1 MRSSFLVLIAG
12 GLLVAG
18 LAAASPG
25 APGIPGMSAPQEPH
39 AAPPPTAAT
48 PAPMPAHE
56 AEPPAGHPP
65 AAAWVPPAADPHRD
79 SPLRKMIAGH
89 ESEPAETFFKNVKV
103 LKGLTVK
110 QFMDTMEGFSHA
122 LGTNCKK
129 CHDTEN
135 FASDDKEEKTAAR
148 GMVMMTR
155 DINEKYLKTMPGLDK
170 GAHAGCFTCHHGQ
183 VNPNAKPKEAPKET
197 PAEEHHGS

>member
-18 LAAASPG
+18 LAAATPG
-25 APGIPGMSAPQEPH
+25 APGSLGMPASQEPP
-39 AAPPPTAAT
+39 AVAPAPP
-48 PAPMPAHE
+48 PAPMPAHP
-56 AEPPAGHPP
+56 ADPSAAYLPPAL
-65 AAAWVPPAADPHRD
+65 DSHRD
-79 SPLRKMIAGH
+79 NPLHKMIAGH

-110 QFMDTMEGFSHA
+110 QLMDSMEGFSHA

-148 GMVMMTR
+148 GMVTMTR
-155 DINEKYLKTMPGLDK
+155 DINDKYLKTMPGLDK

-183 VNPNAKPKEAPKET
+183 VNPNARPKDGAKEAPKQGGA
-197 PAEEHHGS
+197 PAEEHPGR

>member
-1 MRSSFLVLIAG
+1 MRSSFLVLISG

-18 LAAASPG
+18 IAAA
-25 APGIPGMSAPQEPH
+25 APGMPASQEPP
-39 AAPPPTAAT
+39 AVA
-48 PAPMPAHE
+48 PAPMPAH
-56 AEPPAGHPP
+56 PADPSAAYLP
-65 AAAWVPPAADPHRD
+65 ALPDPHRD

-89 ESEPAETFFKNVKV
+89 ESEPAETLFKNVKV

-148 GMVMMTR
+148 GMVAMTR
-155 DINEKYLKTMPGLDK
+155 DINDKYLKTMPGLDK

-183 VNPNAKPKEAPKET
+183 VNPNARPKEGAPKEGAP
-197 PAEEHHGS
+197 PAEEHHGR

>member
-1 MRSSFLVLIAG
+1 MRSSFLVLISG

-18 LAAASPG
+18 LAAAVP
-25 APGIPGMSAPQEPH
+25 APSAPQEPP
-39 AAPPPTAAT
+39 ATAPAPQP

-56 AEPPAGHPP
+56 AEKAS
-65 AAAWVPPAADPHRD
+65 APAADPHRD

-89 ESEPAETFFKNVKV
+89 ESEPAETLFKNVKV

-148 GMVMMTR
+148 GMVAMTR
-155 DINEKYLKTMPGLDK
+155 DINDKYLKTMPGLDK

-183 VNPNAKPKEAPKET
+183 VNPNARPKEAPKDGAKEAPKEGGA
-197 PAEEHHGS
+197 PAEEHHGR

>member
-18 LAAASPG
+18 LAAAAAG
-25 APGIPGMSAPQEPH
+25 APGMPAPQEPP
-39 AAPPPTAAT
+39 AVA
-48 PAPMPAHE
+48 PAPMPAH
-56 AEPPAGHPP
+56 PADPS
-65 AAAWVPPAADPHRD
+65 AAYLPVPPAPDPHRD
-79 SPLRKMIAGH
+79 SPLHKMIAGH
-89 ESEPAETFFKNVKV
+89 ESEPAETIFKNVKV

-110 QFMDTMEGFSHA
+110 QFMDTMDGFSHA

-148 GMVMMTR
+148 GMVTMTR

-183 VNPNAKPKEAPKET
+183 VNPNARPKEGAPKEAPKEGGA
-197 PAEEHHGS
+197 PAEGHHGR

>member
-1 MRSSFLVLIAG
+1 MRSSFLVLISG

-18 LAAASPG
+18 IAAAA
-25 APGIPGMSAPQEPH
+25 APGTPGMQAPQEPPA
-39 AAPPPTAAT
+39 AAPAP
-48 PAPMPAHE
+48 PAPMPAHP
-56 AEPPAGHPP
+56 AEPPAAYLPAPP
-65 AAAWVPPAADPHRD
+65 DPHRD
-79 SPLRKMIAGH
+79 SPLHKMIAGH
-89 ESEPAETFFKNVKV
+89 ESEPAETIFKNVKV

-110 QFMDTMEGFSHA
+110 QFMDTMDGFSHA

-148 GMVMMTR
+148 GMVAMTR

-183 VNPNAKPKEAPKET
+183 VNPNARPKEAPKAGAPKEGAP
-197 PAEEHHGS
+197 PAEEHHGR

>member
-25 APGIPGMSAPQEPH
+25 APGMPAPQEPP
-39 AAPPPTAAT
+39 AASPAPPS
-48 PAPMPAHE
+48 MPAHE
-56 AEPPAGHPP
+56 AEHP
-65 AAAWVPPAADPHRD
+65 AASAPDPHRD

-89 ESEPAETFFKNVKV
+89 ESEPAETIFKNVKV

-183 VNPNAKPKEAPKET
+183 VNPNARPKEAPKEGAP
-197 PAEEHHGS
+197 PAEEHHGR